1 MTNAPQ
7 NLSNHRR
14 WFPLFHFIA
23 APILSINLFL
33 SAWHAYR
40 IPTRWNIWMV
50 VVAFALVAL
59 AFGAR
64 LMALTVQDRLIRLEQ
79 RLRMQPVLPAPLMA
93 RFGELSRRQL
103 VGLRFAGND
112 ELAGL
117 VERCLSGELKN
128 DEDVKKQVKNWQPDW
143 IRA

>member
-1 MTNAPQ
+1 MTAAQQ

-23 APILSINLFL
+23 APILSVNLFL

-59 AFGAR
+59 AFAAR

-79 RLRMQPVLPAPLMA
+79 QLRMQTVLPAPLFS
-93 RFGELSRRQL
+93 RFGDLSRRQV
-103 VGLRFAGND
+103 VGLRYAGDD

-128 DEDVKKQVKNWQPDW
+128 DEDVKKQVRNWQPDR